1 MRWEFRK
8 QVPWHR
14 IQLGWVVLGNSLV
27 YDGFVLQVVNYVLV
41 FRFDMYGLLGLPFF
55 FNLGIRW
62 QQISSLSPATPGLW
76 CGSDKLGTVF

>member
-1 MRWEFRK
+1 
-8 QVPWHR
+8 
-14 IQLGWVVLGNSLV
+14 V

-62 QQISSLSPATPGLW
+62 QQISSLSPATPGL
-76 CGSDKLGTVF
+76 